1 MSECYIFG
9 GAKIENYSFIKIPDD
24 AFIIAADSGISHLKG
39 FGVEPYIIMGDFD
52 SCAVPSEYNCEI
64 VRFKPEKDDT
74 DLMIAV
80 KKALSL
86 GYDKIFLLGA
96 TGGRFDHTIASLQTL
111 EYICEHDAYGAIFDE
126 NTAVYIQNVGKRSYN
141 ADKSCYF
148 SVFSLTDES
157 VVSIKG
163 TKYELQDSA
172 IIRSFPLGVSNEFAA
187 EQAEITV
194 SKGKVLII
202 YSKKEIL

>member
-1 MSECYIFG
+1 MSECYILG
-9 GAKIENYSFIKIPDD
+9 GAKLGNYNFIKIPDD
-24 AFIIAADSGISHLKG
+24 AFVIAADSGISHLKG
-39 FGVEPYIIMGDFD
+39 FGVEPDIIMGDFD
-52 SCAVPSEYNCEI
+52 SSAVPNGYSCEI
-64 VRFKPEKDDT
+64 ICFNPEKDDT

-86 GYDKIFLLGA
+86 GFERIFILGA
-96 TGGRFDHTIASLQTL
+96 IGGRFDHTIAALQTL
-111 EYICEHDAYGAIFDE
+111 EYIYENGAYGAIFDE
-126 NTAVYIQNVGKRSYN
+126 NNAIYIQNVGKCRYK

-148 SVFSLTDES
+148 SVLSLTDEA

-163 TKYELQDSA
+163 AKYELRDST
-172 IIRSFPLGVSNEFAA
+172 IVRSFPLGVSNEFAD
-187 EQAEITV
+187 EYAEIEL

>member
-9 GAKIENYSFIKIPDD
+9 GAKIENYGFIKIPND

-39 FGVEPYIIMGDFD
+39 FGVEPNIIMGDFD
-52 SCAVPSEYNCEI
+52 SCEFPTEYNCEI

-86 GYDKIFLLGA
+86 GFDKIFILGA
-96 TGGRFDHTIASLQTL
+96 TGGRFDHTIAALQTL
-111 EYICEHDAYGAIFDE
+111 EYIYEHGYYGALFDE
-126 NTAVYIQNVGKRSYN
+126 NNAVYIQGVGKSRYK
-141 ADKSCYF
+141 ADKNCYF
-148 SVFSLTDES
+148 SVLSLTDES
-157 VVSIKG
+157 VVSISG
-163 TKYELQDSA
+163 TKYELQDSVIA
-172 IIRSFPLGVSNEFAA
+172 RSFPLGVSNEFVKGY
-187 EQAEITV
+187 AEIEL

>member
-9 GAKIENYSFIKIPDD
+9 GAKIENYGFIKIPND

-39 FGVEPYIIMGDFD
+39 FGVEPNIIMGDFD
-52 SCAVPSEYNCEI
+52 SCEVPTEYNCEI

-86 GYDKIFLLGA
+86 GFDKIFILGA
-96 TGGRFDHTIASLQTL
+96 TGGRFDHTIAALQTL
-111 EYICEHDAYGAIFDE
+111 EYIYEHGSYGALFDE
-126 NTAVYIQNVGKRSYN
+126 NNAVYIQGVGKSRYK
-141 ADKSCYF
+141 ADKNCYF
-148 SVFSLTDES
+148 SVLSLTDES
-157 VVSIKG
+157 VVSISG
-163 TKYELQDSA
+163 TKYELQDSVIA
-172 IIRSFPLGVSNEFAA
+172 QSFPLGVSNEFVK
-187 EQAEITV
+187 EYAEIEL

>member
-9 GAKIENYSFIKIPDD
+9 GAKIENYGFIKIPND

-39 FGVEPYIIMGDFD
+39 FGVEPNIIMGDFD
-52 SCAVPSEYNCEI
+52 SCEVPTEYNCEI

-86 GYDKIFLLGA
+86 GFDKIFILGA
-96 TGGRFDHTIASLQTL
+96 TGGRFDHTIAALQTL
-111 EYICEHDAYGAIFDE
+111 EYIYEHGSYGALFDE
-126 NTAVYIQNVGKRSYN
+126 NNAIYIQGVGKSIYK
-141 ADKSCYF
+141 ADKNCYF
-148 SVFSLTDES
+148 SVLSLTDES
-157 VVSIKG
+157 VVSIIG
-163 TKYELQDSA
+163 TKYELQDSV
-172 IIRSFPLGVSNEFAA
+172 IMRSFPLGVSNEFVK
-187 EQAEITV
+187 EYAEIEL

>member
-9 GAKIENYSFIKIPDD
+9 GAKIENYSFIKIPND

-39 FGVEPYIIMGDFD
+39 FGVEPDIIMGDFD
-52 SCAVPSEYNCEI
+52 SCEVPTEYNCEI

-86 GYDKIFLLGA
+86 GFDKIFILGA
-96 TGGRFDHTIASLQTL
+96 TGGRFDHTIAALQTL
-111 EYICEHDAYGAIFDE
+111 EYIYEHGSYGALFDE
-126 NTAVYIQNVGKRSYN
+126 NNAVYIQGVGKSRYK
-141 ADKSCYF
+141 ADKNCYF
-148 SVFSLTDES
+148 SVLSLTDES
-157 VVSIKG
+157 VVSISG
-163 TKYELQDSA
+163 TKYELQDSV
-172 IIRSFPLGVSNEFAA
+172 IVRSFPLGVSNEFADDY
-187 EQAEITV
+187 AEIEL

>member
-9 GAKIENYSFIKIPDD
+9 GAKIENYGFIKIPND

-39 FGVEPYIIMGDFD
+39 FGVEPNIIMGDFD
-52 SCAVPSEYNCEI
+52 SCEFPTEYNCEI

-86 GYDKIFLLGA
+86 GFDKIFILGA
-96 TGGRFDHTIASLQTL
+96 TGGRFDHTIAALQTL
-111 EYICEHDAYGAIFDE
+111 EYIYEHGSYGAIFDE
-126 NTAVYIQNVGKRSYN
+126 NNAVYIQDVGKSRYK
-141 ADKSCYF
+141 ADKNCYF
-148 SVFSLTDES
+148 SVLSLTDES
-157 VVSIKG
+157 VVSISG
-163 TKYELQDSA
+163 TKYELQDSV
-172 IIRSFPLGVSNEFAA
+172 IVRSFPLGVSNEFVK
-187 EQAEITV
+187 EYAEIEL

>member
-9 GAKIENYSFIKIPDD
+9 GAKIENYSFIKIQND

-39 FGVEPYIIMGDFD
+39 FGVEPDIIMGDFD
-52 SCAVPSEYNCEI
+52 SCGVPTEYNCEI

-86 GYDKIFLLGA
+86 GFDKIFILGA
-96 TGGRFDHTIASLQTL
+96 TGGRFDHTIAALQTL
-111 EYICEHDAYGAIFDE
+111 EYIYEHGVFGTIFDE
-126 NTAVYIQNVGKRSYN
+126 NNAVYIKGVGKSRYK
-141 ADKSCYF
+141 ADKNCYF
-148 SVFSLTDES
+148 SVLSLTDES
-157 VVSIKG
+157 VVSISG
-163 TKYELQDSA
+163 TKYELQDSVIA
-172 IIRSFPLGVSNEFAA
+172 RSFPLGVSNEFVK
-187 EQAEITV
+187 EYAEIEL

>member
-9 GAKIENYSFIKIPDD
+9 GAKIENYSFIKISND

-39 FGVEPYIIMGDFD
+39 FGVEPDIIMGDFD
-52 SCAVPSEYNCEI
+52 SCEVPTEFNCEI

-86 GYDKIFLLGA
+86 GFDKIFILGA
-96 TGGRFDHTIASLQTL
+96 TGGRFDHTIAALQTL
-111 EYICEHDAYGAIFDE
+111 EYIYEHGSYGALFDE
-126 NTAVYIQNVGKRSYN
+126 NNAVYIQGVGKSRYK
-141 ADKSCYF
+141 ADKNCYF
-148 SVFSLTDES
+148 SVLSLTDES
-157 VVSIKG
+157 VVSISG
-163 TKYELQDSA
+163 TKYELQDSVIA
-172 IIRSFPLGVSNEFAA
+172 RSFPLGVSNEFVK
-187 EQAEITV
+187 EYAEIEL

>member
-9 GAKIENYSFIKIPDD
+9 GAKIENYSFIKISND

-39 FGVEPYIIMGDFD
+39 FGVEPDIIMGDFD
-52 SCAVPSEYNCEI
+52 SCEVPTEYNCEI

-86 GYDKIFLLGA
+86 GFDKIFILGA
-96 TGGRFDHTIASLQTL
+96 TGGRFDHTIAALQTL
-111 EYICEHDAYGAIFDE
+111 EYIFEHGSYGALFDE
-126 NTAVYIQNVGKRSYN
+126 NNAVYIQGVGKSRYK
-141 ADKSCYF
+141 ADKNCYF
-148 SVFSLTDES
+148 SVLSLTDES
-157 VVSIKG
+157 VVSISG
-163 TKYELQDSA
+163 TKYELQDSVIA
-172 IIRSFPLGVSNEFAA
+172 RSFPLGVSNEFVKEYAVI
-187 EQAEITV
+187 EL

>member
-9 GAKIENYSFIKIPDD
+9 GAKIENYGFIKIPND

-39 FGVEPYIIMGDFD
+39 FGVEPNIIMGDFD
-52 SCAVPSEYNCEI
+52 SCEVPTEYNCEI

-86 GYDKIFLLGA
+86 GFDKIFILGA
-96 TGGRFDHTIASLQTL
+96 TGGRFDHTIAALQTL
-111 EYICEHDAYGAIFDE
+111 EYIYEHGSYGALFDE
-126 NTAVYIQNVGKRSYN
+126 NNAVYIQGVGKSRYK
-141 ADKSCYF
+141 ADKNCYF
-148 SVFSLTDES
+148 SVLSLTDES
-157 VVSIKG
+157 VVSISG
-163 TKYELQDSA
+163 TKYELQHSVIA
-172 IIRSFPLGVSNEFAA
+172 RSFPLGVSNEFVK
-187 EQAEITV
+187 EYAEIEL

>member
-9 GAKIENYSFIKIPDD
+9 GAKIESYSFIKIPND

-39 FGVEPYIIMGDFD
+39 FGVEPNIIMGDFD
-52 SCAVPSEYNCEI
+52 SCEVPTEYNCEI

-86 GYDKIFLLGA
+86 GFDKIFILGA
-96 TGGRFDHTIASLQTL
+96 TGGRFDHTIAALQTL
-111 EYICEHDAYGAIFDE
+111 EYIYEHGSYGALFDE
-126 NTAVYIQNVGKRSYN
+126 NNAVYIQGVGKSRYK
-141 ADKSCYF
+141 ADKNCYF
-148 SVFSLTDES
+148 SVLSLTDES
-157 VVSIKG
+157 VVSIIG
-163 TKYELQDSA
+163 TKYELQDSVIA
-172 IIRSFPLGVSNEFAA
+172 RSFPLGVSNEFVK
-187 EQAEITV
+187 EYAEIEL

>member
-9 GAKIENYSFIKIPDD
+9 GAKIENYGFIKIPND

-39 FGVEPYIIMGDFD
+39 FGVEPNIIMGDFD
-52 SCAVPSEYNCEI
+52 SCEVPTEYNCEI

-86 GYDKIFLLGA
+86 GFDKIFILGA
-96 TGGRFDHTIASLQTL
+96 TGGRFDHTIAALQTL
-111 EYICEHDAYGAIFDE
+111 EYIYEHGALGAIFDE
-126 NTAVYIQNVGKRSYN
+126 NNAVYIQSVGKSRYK
-141 ADKSCYF
+141 ADKNCYF
-148 SVFSLTDES
+148 SVLSLTDES
-157 VVSIKG
+157 VVSISG
-163 TKYELQDSA
+163 TKYELQDSVIA
-172 IIRSFPLGVSNEFAA
+172 RSFPLGVSNEFVK
-187 EQAEITV
+187 EYAEIEL

>member
-9 GAKIENYSFIKIPDD
+9 GAKIENYSFIKIPND

-39 FGVEPYIIMGDFD
+39 FGVEPNIIMGDFD
-52 SCAVPSEYNCEI
+52 SCEVPTEYNCEI

-86 GYDKIFLLGA
+86 GFDKIFILGA
-96 TGGRFDHTIASLQTL
+96 TGGRFDHTIAALQTL
-111 EYICEHDAYGAIFDE
+111 EYIYEHGYYGALFDE
-126 NTAVYIQNVGKRSYN
+126 NNAVYIQGVGKSRYN
-141 ADKSCYF
+141 ADKNCYF
-148 SVFSLTDES
+148 SVLSLTDES
-157 VVSIKG
+157 VVSISG
-163 TKYELQDSA
+163 TKYELQDSVIA
-172 IIRSFPLGVSNEFAA
+172 RSFPLGVSNEFVK
-187 EQAEITV
+187 EYAEIEI

>member
-9 GAKIENYSFIKIPDD
+9 GAKIENYGFIKIPND

-39 FGVEPYIIMGDFD
+39 FGVEPNIIMGDFD
-52 SCAVPSEYNCEI
+52 SCEVPTEYNCEI

-86 GYDKIFLLGA
+86 GFDKIFILGA
-96 TGGRFDHTIASLQTL
+96 TGGRFDHTIAALQTL
-111 EYICEHDAYGAIFDE
+111 EYIYEHGSYGALFDE
-126 NTAVYIQNVGKRSYN
+126 NNAVYIQGVGKSRYK
-141 ADKSCYF
+141 ADKNCYF
-148 SVFSLTDES
+148 SVLSLTDES
-157 VVSIKG
+157 VVSISG
-163 TKYELQDSA
+163 TKYELQDSVIA
-172 IIRSFPLGVSNEFAA
+172 RSFPLGVSNEFVK
-187 EQAEITV
+187 EYAEIEL

>member
-9 GAKIENYSFIKIPDD
+9 GAKIENYGFIKIPND

-39 FGVEPYIIMGDFD
+39 FGVEPNIIMGDFD
-52 SCAVPSEYNCEI
+52 SCEVPTEYNCEI

-86 GYDKIFLLGA
+86 GFDKIFILGA
-96 TGGRFDHTIASLQTL
+96 TGGRFDHTIAALQTL
-111 EYICEHDAYGAIFDE
+111 EYIYEHVSYGALFDE
-126 NTAVYIQNVGKRSYN
+126 NNAVYIQGVGKNRYK
-141 ADKSCYF
+141 ADKNCYF
-148 SVFSLTDES
+148 SVLSLTDES
-157 VVSIKG
+157 VVSISG
-163 TKYELQDSA
+163 TKYELQDSVIA
-172 IIRSFPLGVSNEFAA
+172 RSFPLGVSNEFVK
-187 EQAEITV
+187 EYAEIEL

>member
-9 GAKIENYSFIKIPDD
+9 GAKIENYGFIKIPND

-39 FGVEPYIIMGDFD
+39 FGVEPNIIMGDFD
-52 SCAVPSEYNCEI
+52 SCEVPTEYNCEI

-86 GYDKIFLLGA
+86 GFDKIFILGA
-96 TGGRFDHTIASLQTL
+96 TGGRFDHTIAALQTL
-111 EYICEHDAYGAIFDE
+111 EYIYEHGSYGALFDE
-126 NTAVYIQNVGKRSYN
+126 NNAVYIQVVGKSRYK
-141 ADKSCYF
+141 ADKNCYF
-148 SVFSLTDES
+148 SVLSLTDES
-157 VVSIKG
+157 VVSISG
-163 TKYELQDSA
+163 TKYELQDSVIA
-172 IIRSFPLGVSNEFAA
+172 RSFPLGVSNEFVK
-187 EQAEITV
+187 EYAEIEI

>member
-9 GAKIENYSFIKIPDD
+9 GAKIENYGFIKIPND

-39 FGVEPYIIMGDFD
+39 FGVEPNIIMGDFD
-52 SCAVPSEYNCEI
+52 SCEVPTEYNCEI

-86 GYDKIFLLGA
+86 GFDKIFILGA
-96 TGGRFDHTIASLQTL
+96 TGGRFDHTIAALQTL
-111 EYICEHDAYGAIFDE
+111 EYIYEHGSYGALFDE
-126 NTAVYIQNVGKRSYN
+126 NNAVYIQGVGKNRYK
-141 ADKSCYF
+141 ADKNCYF
-148 SVFSLTDES
+148 SVLSLTDES
-157 VVSIKG
+157 VVSISG
-163 TKYELQDSA
+163 TKYELQDSVIA
-172 IIRSFPLGVSNEFAA
+172 RSFPLGVSNEFVK
-187 EQAEITV
+187 EYAEIEL

>member
-9 GAKIENYSFIKIPDD
+9 GAKIENYGFIKIPNDS
-24 AFIIAADSGISHLKG
+24 FIIAADSGISHLKG
-39 FGVEPYIIMGDFD
+39 FGAEPNIIMGDFD
-52 SCAVPSEYNCEI
+52 SCEFPTEYNCEI

-86 GYDKIFLLGA
+86 GFDKIFILGA
-96 TGGRFDHTIASLQTL
+96 TGGRFDHTIAALQTL
-111 EYICEHDAYGAIFDE
+111 EYIYEHGSYGAIFDE
-126 NTAVYIQNVGKRSYN
+126 NNAVYIQGVGKSRYK
-141 ADKSCYF
+141 ADKNCYF
-148 SVFSLTDES
+148 SVLSLTDES
-157 VVSIKG
+157 VVSISG
-163 TKYELQDSA
+163 TKYELQDSVIA
-172 IIRSFPLGVSNEFAA
+172 RSFPLGVSNEFVK
-187 EQAEITV
+187 EYAEIEL